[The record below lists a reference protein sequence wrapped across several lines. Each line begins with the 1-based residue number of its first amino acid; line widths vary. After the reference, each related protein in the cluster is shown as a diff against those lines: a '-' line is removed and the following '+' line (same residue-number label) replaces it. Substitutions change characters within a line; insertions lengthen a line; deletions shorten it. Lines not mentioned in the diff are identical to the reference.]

1 MAGQLIIKQGK
12 EKALLRKHPW
22 VFTGA
27 VAKIK
32 GKPGL
37 GDTVEVLDTRGK
49 FLARAA
55 YSPHSQICGRVW
67 TFDANE
73 TIDLQFFIGR
83 FERALRM
90 RQAVLAPE
98 TTGFRLIAGESDGMP
113 GITIDVYANWI
124 VCQLLSAG
132 AELQRGV
139 IVEALRSVLPDHFIY
154 ERSDVDVRK
163 KEGLEPVTGVLHGH
177 SKPPSDL
184 VMTENGLKLYVDIV
198 AGHKTGYYLDQRDA
212 RQAIMKYA
220 KGKRVLNC
228 FSYTGG
234 FGLYAAAAGA
244 SFVRNLDMS
253 QAALDIAAQNLEL
266 NGLDTSKV
274 EHIQGDVFQLL
285 RDYLGEGKNNRR
297 DSGSNQDKQ
306 ASGSSKAEKFDL
318 IVLDPPKFVDSKASL
333 TRACRGYKDI
343 NRLAAKLLNPGG
355 ILMTFSCSGLLSA
368 DLFQKVVAD
377 GVLDAGRE
385 MQIIER
391 TFQAADHP
399 VSLPYPEGLYL
410 KGLVVRLVG

>member
-37 GDTVEVLDTRGK
+37 GDTVDVLDTRGQ
-49 FLARAA
+49 FLGRAA
-55 YSPHSQICGRVW
+55 YSPHSQICARVW
-67 TFDANE
+67 TFNVNE
-73 TIDLQFFIGR
+73 EIDLEFFTRR

-90 RQAVLAPE
+90 RRAVLPPE
-98 TTGFRLIAGESDGMP
+98 TTGYRLIAGESDGMP

-139 IVEALRSVLPDHFIY
+139 IVQALRAILPEHCIY

-163 KEGLEPVTGVLHGH
+163 KEGLEPVTGVLHGNAEP
-177 SKPPSDL
+177 SSDL
-184 VMTENGLKLYVDIV
+184 VIEENGLKLYVDIV
-198 AGHKTGYYLDQRDA
+198 GGHKTGYYLDQRDA

-220 KGKRVLNC
+220 NGKRVLNC

-244 SFVRNLDMS
+244 SYVRNLDMS
-253 QAALDIAAQNLEL
+253 QSALDIAARNLEL
-266 NGLDTSKV
+266 NELDTSKV
-274 EHIQGDVFQLL
+274 DHVQGDVFQLL
-285 RDYLGEGKNNRR
+285 RDYLADE
-297 DSGSNQDKQ
+297 S
-306 ASGSSKAEKFDL
+306 AKFDV

-355 ILMTFSCSGLLSA
+355 ILMTFSCSGLLSTE
-368 DLFQKVVAD
+368 LFQKVVAD

-410 KGLVVRLVG
+410 KGLVTRLVG

>member
-1 MAGQLIIKQGK
+1 
-12 EKALLRKHPW
+12 
-22 VFTGA
+22 
-27 VAKIK
+27 
-32 GKPGL
+32 
-37 GDTVEVLDTRGK
+37 
-49 FLARAA
+49 
-55 YSPHSQICGRVW
+55 
-67 TFDANE
+67 
-73 TIDLQFFIGR
+73 
-83 FERALRM
+83 
-90 RQAVLAPE
+90 
-98 TTGFRLIAGESDGMP
+98 
-113 GITIDVYANWI
+113 
-124 VCQLLSAG
+124 
-132 AELQRGV
+132 
-139 IVEALRSVLPDHFIY
+139 
-154 ERSDVDVRK
+154 
-163 KEGLEPVTGVLHGH
+163 
-177 SKPPSDL
+177 
-184 VMTENGLKLYVDIV
+184 
-198 AGHKTGYYLDQRDA
+198 
-212 RQAIMKYA
+212 MKYA

-274 EHIQGDVFQLL
+274 EHIQDDVFQLL
-285 RDYLGEGKNNRR
+285 RDYLGEDKNNRR

-410 KGLVVRLVG
+410 KGLIVRLVG

>member
-37 GDTVEVLDTRGK
+37 GDTVDVLDTRGQ
-49 FLARAA
+49 FLGRAA
-55 YSPHSQICGRVW
+55 YSPHSQICARVW
-67 TFDANE
+67 TFNVNE
-73 TIDLQFFIGR
+73 EIDLEFFTRR

-90 RQAVLAPE
+90 RRAVLPPE
-98 TTGFRLIAGESDGMP
+98 TTGYRLIAGESDGMP

-139 IVEALRSVLPDHFIY
+139 IVQALRAILPEHCIY

-163 KEGLEPVTGVLHGH
+163 KEGLEPVTGVLHGNAEP
-177 SKPPSDL
+177 SSDL
-184 VMTENGLKLYVDIV
+184 VIEENGLKLYVDIV
-198 AGHKTGYYLDQRDA
+198 GGHKTGYYLDQRDA

-220 KGKRVLNC
+220 NGKRVLNC

-244 SFVRNLDMS
+244 SYVRNLDMS
-253 QAALDIAAQNLEL
+253 QLALDIAARNLEL
-266 NGLDTSKV
+266 NELDTSKV
-274 EHIQGDVFQLL
+274 DHVQGDVFQLL
-285 RDYLGEGKNNRR
+285 RDYLADE
-297 DSGSNQDKQ
+297 S
-306 ASGSSKAEKFDL
+306 AKFDV

-355 ILMTFSCSGLLSA
+355 ILMTFSCSGLLSTE
-368 DLFQKVVAD
+368 LFQKVVAD

-410 KGLVVRLVG
+410 KGLVTRLVG

>member
-1 MAGQLIIKQGK
+1 MAGQLIIKHGK

-49 FLARAA
+49 FLARGA

-67 TFDANE
+67 TFDVNE
-73 TIDLQFFIGR
+73 TVDLQFFISR

-90 RQAVLAPE
+90 RQAVLPAE
-98 TTGFRLIAGESDGMP
+98 TTGFRLIAGESDGLP

-139 IVEALRSVLPDHFIY
+139 IVEALRTVLPDHSIY

-177 SKPPSDL
+177 SEPPADL
-184 VMTENGLKLYVDIV
+184 VITENGLKLYVDIV
-198 AGHKTGYYLDQRDA
+198 SGHKTGYYLDQRDA

-244 SFVRNLDMS
+244 SYVRNLDMS
-253 QAALDIAAQNLEL
+253 QAALDMAARNLEL
-266 NGLDTSKV
+266 NGLDSSQV
-274 EHIQGDVFQLL
+274 EHVQGDVFQLL
-285 RDYLGEGKNNRR
+285 RDYLGEGKNAHR
-297 DSGSNQDKQ
+297 DSASNQEQ
-306 ASGSSKAEKFDL
+306 QTSNTANSEKFDL

-410 KGLVVRLVG
+410 KGLVVRMVG

>member
-1 MAGQLIIKQGK
+1 MAGQIVIKQGK

-37 GDTVEVLDTRGK
+37 GDTVQVVDTRGN
-49 FLARAA
+49 FLGRAA
-55 YSPHSQICGRVW
+55 YSPHSQICARVW

-73 TIDLQFFIGR
+73 EIDFAFFKGR

-90 RQAVLAPE
+90 RQAVLPE
-98 TTGFRLIAGESDGMP
+98 GTTGYRLIAGESDGMP

-139 IVEALRSVLPDHFIY
+139 IVEALRAVLPDHNVY

-163 KEGLEPVTGVLHGH
+163 KEGLEPVTGLLHGV
-177 SKPPSDL
+177 SAPPAEL
-184 VMTENGLKLYVDIV
+184 IIEENGLKLYVDIV
-198 AGHKTGYYLDQRDA
+198 TGHKTGYYLDQRDA

-220 KGKRVLNC
+220 KSKRVLNC

-253 QAALDIAAQNLEL
+253 QSALDIAARNLEL
-266 NGLDTSKV
+266 NGLDASKV
-274 EHIQGDVFQLL
+274 EQVQGDVFQLL
-285 RDYLGEGKNNRR
+285 RDYLGEGKTR
-297 DSGSNQDKQ
+297 DEGTS
-306 ASGSSKAEKFDL
+306 EKFDV

-368 DLFQKVVAD
+368 ELFQKVVAD
-377 GVLDAGRE
+377 GALDAGRE

>member
-37 GDTVEVLDTRGK
+37 GDTVEVLDTRGN
-49 FLARAA
+49 FLGRAA
-55 YSPHSQICGRVW
+55 YSPHSQICARVW

-73 TIDLQFFIGR
+73 QVDFEFFKRR
-83 FERALRM
+83 FERALNM
-90 RQAVLAPE
+90 RKAVLPPE
-98 TTGFRLIAGESDGMP
+98 TTGYRLIAGESDGMP

-139 IVEALRSVLPDHFIY
+139 IVEALKAVLPEHNVY

-163 KEGLEPVTGVLHGH
+163 KEGLEQVTGVLHGN
-177 SKPPSDL
+177 SEPPTDL
-184 VMTENGLKLYVDIV
+184 VIQENGLKLYVDIV
-198 AGHKTGYYLDQRDA
+198 SGHKTGYYLDQRDA

-220 KGKRVLNC
+220 KSKRVLNC

-244 SFVRNLDMS
+244 SYVRNLDMS
-253 QAALDIAAQNLEL
+253 QSALDTAARNLEL
-266 NGLDTSKV
+266 NGLDASKV
-274 EHIQGDVFQLL
+274 EHVQGDVFQLL
-285 RDYLGEGKNNRR
+285 RDYLREGNGEGKT
-297 DSGSNQDKQ
+297 GSKGT
-306 ASGSSKAEKFDL
+306 SEKFDV

-355 ILMTFSCSGLLSA
+355 VLMTFSCSGLLSA
-368 DLFQKVVAD
+368 ELFQKVVAD
-377 GVLDAGRE
+377 GALDAGRE